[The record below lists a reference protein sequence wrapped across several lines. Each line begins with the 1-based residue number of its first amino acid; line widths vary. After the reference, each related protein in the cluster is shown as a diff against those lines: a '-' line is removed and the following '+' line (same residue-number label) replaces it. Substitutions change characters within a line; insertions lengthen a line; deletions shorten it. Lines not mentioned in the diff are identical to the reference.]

1 MEKEHSSQKMKGNS
15 LKRSDLQSRETE
27 EMELFSHLVRGFNWV
42 PTLGEPESEV
52 DWGVQCISF

>member
-1 MEKEHSSQKMKGNS
+1 MKGNS